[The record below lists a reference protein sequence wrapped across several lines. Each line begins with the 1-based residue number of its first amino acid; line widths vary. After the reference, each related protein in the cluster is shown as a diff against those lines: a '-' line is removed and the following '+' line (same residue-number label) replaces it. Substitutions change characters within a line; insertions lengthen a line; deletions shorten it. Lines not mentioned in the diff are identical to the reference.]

1 MACNTESS
9 SMECVVQSS
18 SAKCGMDGL
27 GVPHLKSSCC
37 IQLLRR
43 RKQVGSKGGY
53 LMVGEDSEGERL
65 GTDVECGR
73 CENAGPL
80 V

>member
-1 MACNTESS
+1 
-9 SMECVVQSS
+9 
-18 SAKCGMDGL
+18 
-27 GVPHLKSSCC
+27 
-37 IQLLRR
+37 
-43 RKQVGSKGGY
+43 VGSKGGY